1 MILMFKILICLILF
15 YLFIFCIT
23 TTVVKIVDKY
33 RLFQLNKIKE
43 EKEFR
48 QRPIIKL
55 KEDKQINK
63 KYNKLLG
70 VWEVENE

>member
-15 YLFIFCIT
+15 YLSIFCIT
-23 TTVVKIVDKY
+23 ATVVKIVDKY

>member
-1 MILMFKILICLILF
+1 MILLFKVLICLILF

-55 KEDKQINK
+55 KEDRQINK

>member
-1 MILMFKILICLILF
+1 MILMFKILICLILL

-43 EKEFR
+43 EKELR
-48 QRPIIKL
+48 QRPIIKP